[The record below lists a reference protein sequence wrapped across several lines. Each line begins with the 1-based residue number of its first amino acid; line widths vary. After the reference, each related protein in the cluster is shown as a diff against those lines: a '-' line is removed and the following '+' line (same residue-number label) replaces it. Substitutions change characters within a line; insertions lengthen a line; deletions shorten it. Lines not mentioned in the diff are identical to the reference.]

1 MEPKERLLVERV
13 LGKQFLADTE
23 VYGVKMKAQFVK
35 NGATLSTAAA
45 LGRVA
50 EIAFVKGA
58 ERFRSS
64 LWHDFSKECPRSGK
78 YVLCKAKPEEG
89 NHLFLARLVN
99 DGKGG
104 MAFVDEDCHPTEAVS
119 HWMDIPNVE
128 GCG

>member
-1 MEPKERLLVERV
+1 MEAKERKLVERV
-13 LGKQFLADTE
+13 LGTKFLNDTE
-23 VYGVKMKAQFVK
+23 RYGNTMKVLFAKKGAKLQTA
-35 NGATLSTAAA
+35 ATL
-45 LGRVA
+45 GRIA

-78 YVLCKAKPEEG
+78 YVLCKAKPKEG